1 MGNKNNKTINN
12 CYDFA
17 SILMTA
23 ILSVAIIFCL
33 FFKISSVVGGSMKET
48 LHSSDKV
55 IITSLYTKPEYGDIV
70 VISQPNIF
78 NEVIIKRV
86 IATGGQTVIVDANKG
101 TVTVDGKV
109 LSEPYIIES
118 YPRVQGNME
127 YPLTVPDGYVFVMG
141 DNRNHSTDSRFS
153 SIGLIDE
160 RYIMGKAF
168 YRVGDKSLLSLE
180 K

>member
-1 MGNKNNKTINN
+1 MKDSKFVRN

-23 ILSVAIIFCL
+23 IIAVAFIFSF
-33 FFKISSVVGGSMKET
+33 FFKISSVVGNSMNDT
-48 LHSSDKV
+48 LHNADKV
-55 IITSLYTKPEYGDIV
+55 IITALDTKPKYGDIV

-86 IATGGQTVIVDANKG
+86 IATSGQEVIVDANKG
-101 TVTVDGKV
+101 YVSVDGKK
-109 LSEPYIIES
+109 LDEPYIKES
-118 YPRVQGNME
+118 YPRIQGNVD
-127 YPLTVPDGYVFVMG
+127 YPLTVPEGYVFVMG

-153 SIGLIDE
+153 TIGLIDE

-168 YRVGDKSLLSLE
+168 YKVGDKSLLTLE